1 MAENITFRGKS
12 TDDPNKHITKF
23 IQICNTT
30 KLNGVT
36 DEQIR
41 LRLFP
46 FSLEDSAKDLL
57 ESLEPGSIRTWD
69 AMVEKFLEKF
79 YPPSEAIKR
88 QHEILAFQMNP
99 AKNIREAWGR
109 FKALMK
115 RCPNHGLTPTVQV
128 ITFFK
133 GYVPEAQREL
143 NLSSGGNI
151 LKKGVNEAME
161 VIEELASNDERWSN
175 DRSKVHRVAS
185 TTDHG
190 PMSALS
196 DKLDAL
202 TMKFDCMAMGQPSR
216 EHQGKMGDVNYVNQ
230 GDNNQYFNNHR
241 PNFQGG
247 GYNQFGNKGHP
258 NLSYGNPNNAL
269 QPPPGFTVTDGVV
282 NDPKKMTTEDI
293 LKSYMLQSNKLM
305 EQNNQRMENVE
316 TDVQSMAIHLKNI
329 DTQISQ
335 ISQTV
340 TPSLPATISDT
351 VLEPKAVVAE
361 KEKEAEKENTG
372 TTSGVKVSFPQVLN
386 QKKKK
391 KKKKKDEQFTR
402 FLDIFR
408 KVHVNIPLIEAL
420 QQMPKYA
427 KFLKEMIAQKTS
439 WGQVDTIN
447 LTENCSALLQRKLP
461 AKLKDPGSFTVDCL
475 IGGYK
480 VENALCDLGASINL
494 MQLSV
499 FKQLNIGTL
508 KPTSATLQMADRS
521 VAYPEGIVEDL
532 LIKAGE
538 FIFPV
543 DFMVLDMEEDKGV
556 PLLLGRPFLATVEAN
571 INVKKGELTIFIGE
585 ESQKFSHKP
594 RSMDG
599 RTEECKVV
607 RLKHQVITEEGGSSA
622 VRKVKQKD
630 FYELHM
636 EMMASTNSEPI
647 AWIDAD
653 HSCPSPVHSV
663 IITEPPRMGGKIPI
677 AAKGRKTTAPTL
689 KEPISREPEKWWLT
703 KIWND
708 LFPHG
713 GNYGM
718 KGDLG

>member
-1 MAENITFRGKS
+1 MFLEDFHGFERCMHTCSKGLPLEPFDSEIEASNRKRNAYRRLTQKIHTSSPTRAGASSDQRDLSPIRSPVQDHIQFDPVSPSLMENEEGNNGPPPPPPNYAELLRQLEELGQQVNRGPPMPVQNQYVYQGQTNPTVHSNIAANTFELKRGLIQMAENIAFRGKS

-30 KLNGVT
+30 KMNGVT
-36 DEQIR
+36 DEQVR

-46 FSLEDSAKDLL
+46 FSLEDSAKDWL

-88 QHEILAFQMNP
+88 QHEIIAFQMTSTE
-99 AKNIREAWGR
+99 NIRDAWGR
-109 FKALMK
+109 FKSLMK

-133 GYVPEAQREL
+133 GCVPEAQREL
-143 NLSSGGNI
+143 NLSSDGNF

-161 VIEELASNDERWSN
+161 VIEELASNDEGWSN
-175 DRSKVHRVAS
+175 ERSKVHRVAS
-185 TTDHG
+185 TTDHD

-202 TMKFDCMAMGQPSR
+202 TMKFDCITMGQPSQQA
-216 EHQGKMGDVNYVNQ
+216 QGKMGDVNYVNQ
-230 GDNNQYFNNHR
+230 GDNNRYFNNHH

-247 GYNQFGNKGHP
+247 GYNQFGNKWHP

-293 LKSYMLQSNKLM
+293 LKSFMLQSNKLM
-305 EQNNQRMENVE
+305 EQNNQRMEKVE
-316 TDVQSMAIHLKNI
+316 TDVQSMATHLKNI

-335 ISQTV
+335 ISQTH
-340 TPSLPATISDT
+340 PHCLRPHLIPFLSPRLPWQ
-351 VLEPKAVVAE
+351 KR
-361 KEKEAEKENTG
+361 KKEAEKENTG
-372 TTSGVKVSFPQVLN
+372 TTSGVKVPFPQVLN
-386 QKKKK
+386 Q
-391 KKKKKDEQFTR
+391 KKKKDEQFTR
-402 FLDIFR
+402 FLDIFK

-427 KFLKEMIAQKTS
+427 KFLKEVIAQKTS

-494 MQLSV
+494 MPLSV
-499 FKQLNIGTL
+499 FKKMNIGTL
-508 KPTSATLQMADRS
+508 KPTSATLQMADRQICRVS
-521 VAYPEGIVEDL
+521 RGHR
-532 LIKAGE
+532 
-538 FIFPV
+538 
-543 DFMVLDMEEDKGV
+543 
-556 PLLLGRPFLATVEAN
+556 GRPT
-571 INVKKGELTIFIGE
+571 
-585 ESQKFSHKP
+585 
-594 RSMDG
+594 D
-599 RTEECKVV
+599 
-607 RLKHQVITEEGGSSA
+607 
-622 VRKVKQKD
+622 
-630 FYELHM
+630 
-636 EMMASTNSEPI
+636 
-647 AWIDAD
+647 
-653 HSCPSPVHSV
+653 
-663 IITEPPRMGGKIPI
+663 
-677 AAKGRKTTAPTL
+677 
-689 KEPISREPEKWWLT
+689 
-703 KIWND
+703 
-708 LFPHG
+708 
-713 GNYGM
+713 
-718 KGDLG
+718 